1 MTEDEILVRHETDGA
16 VSYVTLDRPKKL
28 NAISNALRSQAMAAF
43 EAADA
48 EPATRVVVLRGEG
61 RAFCVGYDISSEL
74 EGDQSWRSDALVW
87 RAYLH
92 ECLAFEMKP
101 LEMKKPVI
109 ASVQGYAAGG
119 GCELAMFCD
128 LTICAESAKF
138 GEPEIRFSNAGP
150 ALIMPFVVG
159 HKRARELLYY
169 GDFIDA
175 RTALECNMVNR
186 VVPDTDLVAE
196 TKRYADRLALV
207 DPEALYGTK
216 QALRQGMAA
225 AGIRTA
231 LINGVDVV
239 APMYAARTA
248 SGSRFMEIAS
258 AHGLPAALKWRNG
271 QFDALAPR

>member
-1 MTEDEILVRHETDGA
+1 MTDDTALVRHETDGP
-16 VSYVTLDRPKKL
+16 VSYVTLARPAKL
-28 NAISNALRSQAMAAF
+28 NAISNALREAAMVAF
-43 EAADA
+43 EAADD
-48 EPATRVVVLRGEG
+48 EPSTRVVVLRSEG

-87 RAYLH
+87 RDYLH
-92 ECLAFEMKP
+92 KCLAFEMKP

-128 LTICAESAKF
+128 LTICGESAKF

-159 HKRARELLYY
+159 HKRARELLYF

-175 RTALECNMVNR
+175 RTALECNMINR
-186 VVPDTDLVAE
+186 IVPDAE
-196 TKRYADRLALV
+196 LESETRRYAERLALV

-239 APMYAARTA
+239 APMYAARTE
-248 SGSRFMEIAS
+248 SGSRFMELAG
-258 AHGLPAALKWRNG
+258 AHGLGAALKWRNG
-271 QFDALAPR
+271 QFDQAAPG